1 MQMYISS
8 TVFLLVITVS
18 LFSASTIPFV
28 DIFQEADAL
37 KSKGTYVKKYGSSTK
52 SIVCGDRLCS
62 AMKVGASNLSEKAL
76 KGLNPEKTETMIPD
90 NLSGIKDDQMEA
102 TVNSHDIINGKSI
115 HEDFPTIQTLTV
127 NHATQID
134 PNTYILEYEITAG
147 NKNLEHVL
155 ISIYSDIE
163 TIQTEIPNLSSNSKG
178 IHYVITNANDPS
190 SITAH
195 IQSYH

>member
-37 KSKGTYVKKYGSSTK
+37 KSQGTYVKKYGSSTK
-52 SIVCGDRLCS
+52 SIVCGDKLCS
-62 AMKVGASNLSEKAL
+62 ATKVGASNLSEKAL
-76 KGLNPEKTETMIPD
+76 KGLKPETMIPD
-90 NLSGIKDDQMEA
+90 NLSDIKDDQMEA

-155 ISIYSDIE
+155 ISVYSDIE

-178 IHYVITNANDPS
+178 IHYVIINANDPS

-195 IQSYH
+195 IQSYN